1 MRYCSKS
8 SLSVAL
14 PKDRFQTEMS
24 TNRDPRVLNAATQEW
39 YNAHPEVEDNRLHAH
54 RIEFEVTLRAIIL
67 HLPDRPGLKIL
78 DIGGGTGA
86 CAPSLAFTPGG

>member
-39 YNAHPEVEDNRLHAH
+39 YNAHPEVEEMTDEDAENLRLALDGIKIRGQDCPRPITKWSHCG
-54 RIEFEVTLRAIIL
+54 
-67 HLPDRPGLKIL
+67 LP
-78 DIGGGTGA
+78 A
-86 CAPSLAFTPGG
+86 SVYV

>member
-1 MRYCSKS
+1 
-8 SLSVAL
+8 
-14 PKDRFQTEMS
+14 MS

-39 YNAHPEVEDNRLHAH
+39 YNAHPEVEDNRLRAH
-54 RIEFEVTLRAIIL
+54 RIEFEVSLRAIIL